1 MAHWKKDYA
10 AEHAFHRQTLPLARE
25 IGAQQDIAHGLIM
38 QGQDE
43 IELGDSSPDDR
54 GGAVQGRLVGLGED
68 GGGVG
73 AGVMVMAK
81 AAGLIPMA
89 L

>member
-1 MAHWKKDYA
+1 MKSNSA
-10 AEHAFHRQTLPLARE
+10 T
-25 IGAQQDIAHGLIM
+25 G
-38 QGQDE
+38 
-43 IELGDSSPDDR
+43 SPDDR
-54 GGAVQGRLVGLGED
+54 GGAVQERLVGLGED
-68 GGGVG
+68 DGGVG